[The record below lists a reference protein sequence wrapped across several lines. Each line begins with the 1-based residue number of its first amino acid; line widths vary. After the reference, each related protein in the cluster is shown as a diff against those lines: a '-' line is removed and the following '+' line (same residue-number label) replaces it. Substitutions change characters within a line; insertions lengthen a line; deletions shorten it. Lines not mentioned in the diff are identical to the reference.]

1 MPVNKSMNVL
11 VTGGAGFIGSNL
23 VDKLVDEGCNV
34 LVIDDLSTGLIENLN
49 AGAEYIHDDLV
60 KFIADPNS
68 LDQILNERD
77 ISIVYHLAASADV
90 FLSVNKPEKV
100 YEINLIA
107 SIALLNAC
115 HRSNVKKF
123 IFASTSAVFGNPE
136 YLPVDEKHSINPIS
150 PYGLTKFNFEQYI
163 KYFAT
168 NCEIDFTVFR
178 LPNVY
183 GYRQRPDLEGGV
195 IAIFKGLIEQK
206 KDIHVF
212 GDGTQTRDWVNVV
225 DIVQAFT
232 DARHTDYH
240 HEIILLGSETQI
252 SLNELVE
259 NLRLFHNFDGK
270 VIYNDARVGDIKHMV
285 MSAKKAKK
293 LLKWE
298 SKITFTDGLNNL
310 WTNN

>member
-1 MPVNKSMNVL
+1 MNKSINVL

-34 LVIDDLSTGLIENLN
+34 LVIDDLSTGLIENQN
-49 AGAEYIHDDLV
+49 ADAEYIHDDLT

-68 LDQILNERD
+68 LDQILNERN
-77 ISIVYHLAASADV
+77 ISVVYHLAASADV

-115 HRSNVKKF
+115 NRNKVKKF

-163 KYFAT
+163 KYFAA
-168 NCEIDFTVFR
+168 NCEIDFTVLR

-206 KDIHVF
+206 KDIHIF
-212 GDGTQTRDWVNVV
+212 GDGTQTRDWVNVA
-225 DIVQAFT
+225 DIVKAFIAAKT
-232 DARHTDYH
+232 TSYH
-240 HEIILLGSETQI
+240 YETILLGSETQV
-252 SLNELVE
+252 SLNELVSH
-259 NLRLFHNFDGK
+259 LRRFHNFDGK
-270 VIYNDARVGDIKHMV
+270 VIYSDARIGDIKHMV
-285 MSAKKAKK
+285 MSAKKAKL
-293 LLKWE
+293 LLKWSSQTSLTE
-298 SKITFTDGLNNL
+298 GLNEL
-310 WTNN
+310 WTKT